1 MKVLV
6 IQTAFIGDVVL
17 ATPVLEQLH
26 QFYPDAQ
33 LDLLLRKGNE
43 GLFKGHPFVQELLI
57 WDKKQGKY
65 RNLFRLI
72 RVLRQS
78 RYDLVV
84 NCQRFGASGLLTVLS
99 GARQSIGFD
108 KNPFSLFFSKRIQH
122 KIGNTHEVARN
133 LSLLAP
139 LGQITETRPKLYP
152 TADDTKKVL
161 PLHDTHTYICIAPT
175 SVWFTKQWPA
185 EKWTAL
191 IRRIPAGIRVFLLGG
206 PADAQACADIAA
218 ASGHPDV
225 HNVCGQLSLL
235 ESVALM
241 RGAAMNYVND
251 SAPMHFAS
259 SVNAPVCAVYCST
272 VPAFGF
278 GPLSDASYVIE
289 TPQSPACRPCGL
301 HGYKACPKGHF
312 VCATA
317 IDPSILPIPE
327 SER

>member
-26 QFYPDAQ
+26 RFYPDAQ
-33 LDLLLRKGNE
+33 LDILLRKGNE
-43 GLFKGHPFVQELLI
+43 GLFRGHPFLNHVLI

-65 RNLFRLI
+65 RNLLRLI
-72 RVLRQS
+72 RALRQS
-78 RYDLVV
+78 RYDLVI
-84 NCQRFGASGLLTVLS
+84 NCQRFGASGLLTALS

-108 KNPFSLFFSKRIQH
+108 KNPFSRLFSKRVAH
-122 KIGNTHEVARN
+122 KIGDTHEVQRN
-133 LSLLAP
+133 LALLESLGTVA
-139 LGQITETRPKLYP
+139 ETRPRLYP
-152 TADDTKKVL
+152 TAQDEAKTAL
-161 PLHDTHTYICIAPT
+161 LRQGHTYICIAPT

-191 IRRIPAGIRVFLLGG
+191 IRRIPASVRVFLLGG

-218 ASGHPDV
+218 ASAHPDV
-225 HNVCGQLSLL
+225 HNLCGHLSLL

-241 RGAAMNYVND
+241 RDAAMNYVND

-278 GPLSDASYVIE
+278 GPLSEQRYVIE
-289 TPQSPACRPCGL
+289 TPQPLECRPCGL

-312 VCATA
+312 ACAMA

-327 SER
+327 AER

>member
-17 ATPVLEQLH
+17 ATPLLEQLH
-26 QFYPDAQ
+26 RYYPEAQ
-33 LDLLLRKGNE
+33 LDILLRKGNE
-43 GLFKGHPFVQELLI
+43 GLFKGHPFLHQTLI

-65 RNLFRLI
+65 QNLFRLI

-78 RYDLVV
+78 RYDLVI
-84 NCQRFGASGLLTVLS
+84 NCQRFGASGLLTALS
-99 GARQSIGFD
+99 GARQTIGFD
-108 KNPFSLFFSKRIQH
+108 KNPLSRLFSKRVPH
-122 KIGNTHEVARN
+122 KIGELHEVQRN
-133 LSLLAP
+133 LSLLESLGP
-139 LGQITETRPKLYP
+139 LTETRPRLYP
-152 TADDTKKVL
+152 TAQDEAKAAL
-161 PLHDTHTYICIAPT
+161 FQSGHTYICIAPT

-191 IRRIPAGIRVFLLGG
+191 IRRLPAGVRVLLLGG
-206 PADAQACADIAA
+206 PADAQACTDIAA
-218 ASGHPDV
+218 ASSHPDV
-225 HNVCGQLSLL
+225 HNLCGQLSLL

-272 VPAFGF
+272 TPAFGF
-278 GPLSDASYVIE
+278 GPLSDQRYVIE
-289 TPQSPACRPCGL
+289 TREPLECRPCGL
-301 HGYKACPKGHF
+301 HGYKTCPKGHF
-312 VCATA
+312 ACAMA

-327 SER
+327 AK